1 MKLSLHILVVSN
13 CSNTII
19 KINEILKRE
28 QEVISMESV
37 DFETFATGAVNVDKY
52 KIVYVDFEKEEF
64 LTTIKN
70 KYILDNCKLIFISD
84 LKLNPERLFEFRPF
98 DFLSKPIKD
107 ERFKESLGFAINDL
121 STSFNGHQ
129 EQEMSNILNRYF
141 IKEKDKYFWITL
153 DDIVCFEALGN
164 YVKIHLENKVIIFY
178 NTLNNLVKRLP
189 QGLFFRA
196 NRSFLVNLNFV
207 ATIKNSDKGMI
218 KLILKNKFE
227 VELSQRQTVEF
238 RGKMAL

>member
-13 CSNTII
+13 DSKTIF
-19 KINEILKRE
+19 KIGEMLKME
-28 QEVISMESV
+28 QEVVGMEVV
-37 DFETFATGAVNVDKY
+37 DIDNFATGTYNIDKY
-52 KIVYVDFEKEEF
+52 KILYVDFDKEEF
-64 LTTIKN
+64 LSVIKN
-70 KYILDNCKLIFISD
+70 KYILDSCKLIFISD

-107 ERFKESLGFAINDL
+107 ERFKESLGYAINDL
-121 STSFNGHQ
+121 ANSSFGYY
-129 EQEMSNILNRYF
+129 EQDMSNILNRYF

-164 YVKIHLENKVIIFY
+164 YVKIHLESKVIIFY
-178 NTLNNLVKRLP
+178 NTLSNLVKRLP
-189 QGLFFRA
+189 RGLFFRA

-207 ATIKNSDKGMI
+207 ASIKNSDKGLI
-218 KLILKNKFE
+218 KLILRNKFE